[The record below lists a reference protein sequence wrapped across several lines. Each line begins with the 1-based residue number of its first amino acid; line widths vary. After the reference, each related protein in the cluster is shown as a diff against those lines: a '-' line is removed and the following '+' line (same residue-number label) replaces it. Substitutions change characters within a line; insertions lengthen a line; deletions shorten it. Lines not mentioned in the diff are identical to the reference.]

1 MSSSSMREAFGRTL
15 VDIGDKSENIIVV
28 DADLAKSTK
37 TEYFK
42 TAFPSRFVD
51 VGIAEQNLLGVS
63 AGLASTGKT
72 VFASSFAVFETGR
85 AYEVIRNTVCIGNL
99 NVKLCAS
106 HAGLMTG
113 PDGATHQSLED
124 IASMRVL
131 PNMKVLVP
139 ADAIEAASMTKFM
152 ANDKGP
158 TYMRLVRDDT
168 EDINDE
174 NYVFELGKGRVL
186 REGRDISILACGP
199 MVKEALDAAVQLEE
213 TGISARV
220 VNMSTIKPIDV
231 DLIVSSARQTKG
243 IITVED
249 HSIFGGLG
257 SAVAEVIV
265 EKCPVKMKIIGVN
278 DSFGMSGRSKDLYR
292 HFGLTSERIVNEA
305 INILDRVW

>member
-1 MSSSSMREAFGRTL
+1 MSSSSMREAFGRAL

-28 DADLAKSTK
+28 DADLSKSTK

-174 NYVFELGKGRVL
+174 NYIFELGKGRVL

-199 MVKEALDAAVQLEE
+199 MVKKALDAAVQLEE

-231 DLIVSSARQTKG
+231 DLIVSSARQTRG

-257 SAVAEVIV
+257 SSVAEVIV

-278 DSFGMSGRSKDLYR
+278 DSFGMSGRSNDLYR

-305 INILDRVW
+305 INILDKV

>member
-1 MSSSSMREAFGRTL
+1 MSSSSMREAFGRAL

-199 MVKEALDAAVQLEE
+199 MVKKALDAAVQLEE

-265 EKCPVKMKIIGVN
+265 EKLPVKMKIIGVN

-305 INILDRVW
+305 INILDRV